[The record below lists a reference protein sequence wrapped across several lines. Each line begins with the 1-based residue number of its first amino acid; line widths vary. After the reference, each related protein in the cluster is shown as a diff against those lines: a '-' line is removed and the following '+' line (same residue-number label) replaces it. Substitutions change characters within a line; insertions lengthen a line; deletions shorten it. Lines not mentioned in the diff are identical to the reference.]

1 MRMEKLECLS
11 LGNNYIMRAKSLRK
25 ANLSLKYVYLSN
37 SLIILGKN
45 YVNDFQQLS
54 KVNNKKLL
62 ILGAQSYDELT
73 E

>member
-45 YVNDFQQLS
+45 YVNDFQ
-54 KVNNKKLL
+54 
-62 ILGAQSYDELT
+62 
-73 E
+73 